1 MSEVKDVDFDTE
13 NVEGDMDELEN
24 MPERE
29 NLVDPKAVE
38 AEMIAEAK
46 RKAEDPAE
54 QAAMVFTTYRTGYER
69 AVKKLKGKAHT
80 RLLNALVMAPL
91 VSVELITEAEK
102 EAYYYADS
110 MIQAKWIMSM
120 QVFKDSAQEIIDG
133 VEVETIYE
141 NVEKTGE

>member
-1 MSEVKDVDFDTE
+1 MSEAIS
-13 NVEGDMDELEN
+13 
-24 MPERE
+24 PEIQM
-29 NLVDPKAVE
+29 VDPKAVE
-38 AEMIAEAK
+38 AEMVAEAK

-54 QAAMVFTTYRTGYER
+54 QAAMVFTMYRQNYER

-110 MIQAKWIMSM
+110 MIQAKFVMSM
-120 QVFKDSAQEIIDG
+120 EVFRESAQEIIDG